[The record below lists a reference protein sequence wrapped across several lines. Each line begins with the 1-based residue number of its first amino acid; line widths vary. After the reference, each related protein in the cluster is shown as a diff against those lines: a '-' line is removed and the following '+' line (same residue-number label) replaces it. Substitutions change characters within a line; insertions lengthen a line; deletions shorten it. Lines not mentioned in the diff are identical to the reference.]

1 MFGGAAKQAQRATL
15 IAKIDSLAADIA
27 KMASTHTEVLPLCS
41 QARRPKV
48 MTSSLHDSRHCTP
61 LQSMATMHASLSA
74 LQAAEEK
81 RAAAQTEAD
90 TISFL
95 RQHVAELTEE
105 LEVGFLSLSAPLRRA
120 LAKACAR
127 SATGTHRA
135 RQASR
140 AACHVIQSTQ
150 ILSTSAV
157 GAVGECGPRRPRGAC
172 CRLACLLTSRTHP
185 KHGTS
190 PEMMVSVFALA
201 CTLHMVCCEAFL
213 CCRLSGARRAGAG
226 APEHH
231 GSALQS
237 SS

>member
-1 MFGGAAKQAQRATL
+1 MFGGTAKQAQRATL

-105 LEVGFLSLSAPLRRA
+105 LEVGFLSLSAPAPPSLGQGVCQKRNWNTQGASGIESCLPRDPIHSNSFHLRRR
-120 LAKACAR
+120 CCR
-127 SATGTHRA
+127 RM
-135 RQASR
+135 RP
-140 AACHVIQSTQ
+140 STTPRRL
-150 ILSTSAV
+150 LSTRVPPYVSNSSKAWY
-157 GAVGECGPRRPRGAC
+157 
-172 CRLACLLTSRTHP
+172 LA
-185 KHGTS
+185 
-190 PEMMVSVFALA
+190 
-201 CTLHMVCCEAFL
+201 
-213 CCRLSGARRAGAG
+213 
-226 APEHH
+226 
-231 GSALQS
+231 
-237 SS
+237 